1 MARRKRYSRTNL
13 IIVLIIAC
21 AILIYFLSRN
31 TFSLFES
38 EIEGSSDTDVA
49 FYVFNIGKDKI
60 IECTYDNVYVEMEEK
75 NTYKVVYDDDS
86 YNILVFEKGKYYFD
100 SLESFGLTVLLV

>member
-31 TFSLFES
+31 TLLFMYLMILLRRMKYLLMILNQ
-38 EIEGSSDTDVA
+38 EIQKMLIFQFKT
-49 FYVFNIGKDKI
+49 
-60 IECTYDNVYVEMEEK
+60 IEQKMVIPREQRL
-75 NTYKVVYDDDS
+75 
-86 YNILVFEKGKYYFD
+86 I
-100 SLESFGLTVLLV
+100 